1 MLIADLF
8 TLTADTERVKAAT
21 AKLKKDYYSSPQS
34 LGLLLQLLTSHENA
48 QLRQL
53 AATQARSLVPRHWA
67 AVPSAHKAQIRNHLL
82 QSTLNEEA
90 SLVRHAAARVISAVA
105 KIDIENEEW
114 TDLPDIMQQ
123 AAVSDNPHEREVS
136 TYILFTILESIGD
149 GFMHMFH
156 QLFTLFERTIHDPQS
171 AEVRINTMLALSKM
185 GMLIDSDND
194 EESLEAFQKALP
206 NMVSILRQAI
216 EAGDEDR
223 TMQGFEVF
231 QTLLEC
237 DPRLLSVHFRDLVHF
252 MIQLSSERNLNKEAR
267 SQALN
272 FLINAVMYRKLKLQG
287 LRLGDDLTVMLLEI
301 LKESGDDADDDDGFS
316 LALLALSLL
325 SIMASSLPPSQIIV
339 PLLRTFKSY
348 SASPDWHQ
356 RQAGISALGTC
367 VEGAPE
373 FIDTQLPELIP
384 IILRLLDDPEV
395 KVREAATDGTK
406 NLADHLS
413 ETMGKEH
420 EKFISALVKDLNR
433 AMEGLEGPDSKVNLN
448 IVVSCCTAIDALVD
462 GLESADIEP
471 YLSGLIPHLSHLFSH
486 PETKIQAAAIGAVG
500 SIAECAKDAFMPY
513 FEQTMNLLS
522 SFVQLKDSEE
532 ELDLRAMTLDA
543 IGNIAS
549 AVGPKPFQRYVQP
562 LMHATEEGLHL
573 DNSRLKET
581 GYMLWGTLARV
592 YGPEFKPFLQGV
604 VQGILACLEQEDE
617 GLDVELGEEA
627 ADLVGKEVFI
637 GGKKVKVVDAKEE
650 DAFDGI
656 ESDDDNDEDDEDWA
670 DLTGM
675 SSVLEE
681 QEVALEALADIL
693 SHTKREYLPYLAKT
707 VERVLQLVECPYEA
721 VRRAAIGTLFRA
733 YATLWSLQDE
743 QAQKWQPGL
752 PLKVHPTDDVMKLGN
767 VVMKATL
774 AMWPEED
781 DR

>member
-1 MLIADLF
+1 MS
-8 TLTADTERVKAAT
+8 TADTERVKAAT
-21 AKLKKDYYSSPQS
+21 ARLKKDYYTSPES
-34 LGLLLQLLTSHENA
+34 LGLLLQLLISHENA

-53 AATQARSLVPRHWA
+53 AATQARSLVPRHWS
-67 AVPSAHKAQIRNHLL
+67 AVPSAHKAEVRSRLL
-82 QSTLNEEA
+82 QSTLNEES

-114 TDLPDIMQQ
+114 TDLPGRMQE
-123 AAVSDNPHEREVS
+123 AALSVNPHEREVS

-156 QLFTLFERTIHDPQS
+156 QLFTLFEKTIHDPQS

-185 GMLIDSDND
+185 GFLLDSDND
-194 EESLEAFQKALP
+194 EESLEAFRKALP
-206 NMVSILRQAI
+206 SMVSILQQAI

-231 QTLLEC
+231 QSLLDC
-237 DPRLLSVHFRDLVHF
+237 DPKLLSVHFRDLVHF
-252 MIQLSSERNLNKEAR
+252 MIRLSSDRNLNKETRA
-267 SQALN
+267 QALN
-272 FLINAVMYRKLKLQG
+272 FLINTVMYRKLKFQG
-287 LRLGDDLTVMLLEI
+287 LRLGDDLTLVLLEI

-316 LALLALSLL
+316 LASLASGLL

-339 PLLRTFKSY
+339 PLLRVFKTY

-356 RQAGISALGTC
+356 RQAGIRALGTC

-384 IILRLLDDPEV
+384 IILRLLDDPDV

-406 NLADHLS
+406 DLADHLS
-413 ETMGKEH
+413 ETMGKDH

-462 GLESADIEP
+462 GLESADVEP
-471 YLSGLIPHLSHLFSH
+471 YLPGLIPHLSHLFSH
-486 PETKIQAAAIGAVG
+486 AETKIKAAAIGAVG
-500 SIAECAKDAFMPY
+500 SIAECAKGAFMPY
-513 FEQTMNLLS
+513 FDQTMNSLA
-522 SFVQLKDSEE
+522 SFVHLKDTEE
-532 ELDLRAMTLDA
+532 DLDLRAMTLDA

-549 AVGPKPFQRYVQP
+549 AMGPKPFQRYVQP

-604 VQGILACLEQEDE
+604 VQGIFTCLEQEDE

-627 ADLVGKEVFI
+627 ADLVGEEVFI
-637 GGKKVKVVDAKEE
+637 GGKKVKVVDTKEN
-650 DAFDGI
+650 DALDAIG
-656 ESDDDNDEDDEDWA
+656 SDDDDNDDDDEDWA

-675 SSVLEE
+675 SSILEE

-707 VERVLQLVECPYEA
+707 IERVLQLVECPYEA

-752 PLKVHPTDDVMKLGN
+752 PLKVHPTDDVMKLGS

-774 AMWPEED
+774 ALWPEED

>member
-1 MLIADLF
+1 M
-8 TLTADTERVKAAT
+8 
-21 AKLKKDYYSSPQS
+21 
-34 LGLLLQLLTSHENA
+34 
-48 QLRQL
+48 
-53 AATQARSLVPRHWA
+53 
-67 AVPSAHKAQIRNHLL
+67 
-82 QSTLNEEA
+82 
-90 SLVRHAAARVISAVA
+90 VRHAAARVISAIA

-114 TDLPDIMQQ
+114 VDLPAIMQQ

-171 AEVRINTMLALSKM
+171 AEVRINTMLSLSKM

-206 NMVSILRQAI
+206 DMVSILKQAI

-272 FLINAVMYRKLKLQG
+272 FLINTVMYRKLKFQG
-287 LRLGDDLTVMLLEI
+287 LRLGDELIVMLLEI

-384 IILRLLDDPEV
+384 IILRLLDDPDI

-413 ETMGKEH
+413 ETMGKHH

-448 IVVSCCTAIDALVD
+448 IVVNCCTAIDALVD
-462 GLESADIEP
+462 GLESADIEL
-471 YLSGLIPHLSHLFSH
+471 YLSGLIPHLSHMFSH
-486 PETKIQAAAIGAVG
+486 PETKIKAAAIGAVG

-522 SFVQLKDSEE
+522 SFVQLKDREE
-532 ELDLRAMTLDA
+532 ELDLRATTLDA

-592 YGPEFKPFLQGV
+592 YGPNFKPFLQGV
-604 VQGILACLEQEDE
+604 VQGILTCLEQEDE
-617 GLDVELGEEA
+617 ELDVELGEEA
-627 ADLVGKEVFI
+627 ADLVGKEVII

-656 ESDDDNDEDDEDWA
+656 ESDDDDDEDDEDWA
-670 DLTGM
+670 DLTEI
-675 SSVLEE
+675 SSILEE

-693 SHTKREYLPYLAKT
+693 SHTKQEYLPYLAKT
-707 VERVLQLVECPYEA
+707 VERVLKLVESPYEA

-752 PLKVHPTDDVMKLGN
+752 PLKVRPTDDVMKLGDL
-767 VVMKATL
+767 VIKATIAL
-774 AMWPEED
+774 WPAED